1 METKHPETD
10 PLFPAPAAV
19 RDTENPATDT
29 IAAPAEPASAP
40 AETGS
45 SSAAPTPF
53 TAPPPAAEPV
63 EAAPPTEA
71 VTTATLFT
79 ETVPV
84 APPPAAEP
92 AETAPPTEAVTTTT
106 LFTETAPVAP
116 PPAAEPADSTPPT
129 EAVTT
134 TTLFTETVP
143 VSPPP
148 APAETGA
155 SSVPPE
161 KTINPD
167 DINPLVPAWQLLQ
180 EEISPAVAAASA
192 TPAAAGEAQT
202 ADGPALYTQA
212 EYDKLYQRYQEQ
224 KARADALKDSFFAC
238 ADVMYEMLAYLN
250 ASRLYHGKDAVMA
263 SDINGIVENNPI
275 LNAIANDLRQTSIE
289 SGIGIVSELPASQEH
304 LRQQVM
310 TAWKNRMAEPGERG
324 RIHEQ
329 LFSHCNIPDGEELF

>member
-45 SSAAPTPF
+45 SSAVPTPF
-53 TAPPPAAEPV
+53 TEPPPAP
-63 EAAPPTEA
+63 
-71 VTTATLFT
+71 
-79 ETVPV
+79 
-84 APPPAAEP
+84 EP

-106 LFTETAPVAP
+106 LFTETVPVAP

-143 VSPPP
+143 VAPPP
-148 APAETGA
+148 ASAEAGA
-155 SSVPPE
+155 SSAPPE

-304 LRQQVM
+304 LRQHVM

>member
-19 RDTENPATDT
+19 HDTENPATDT

-40 AETGS
+40 AETGP

-84 APPPAAEP
+84 PPPSAP
-92 AETAPPTEAVTTTT
+92 AEAAPPTEAVTTTT
-106 LFTETAPVAP
+106 LFTETVPVP
-116 PPAAEPADSTPPT
+116 PPSAPAEAAPPT

-275 LNAIANDLRQTSIE
+275 LNAIANDLRQASIE

-310 TAWKNRMAEPGERG
+310 TAWKNRMAESGERG

>member
-71 VTTATLFT
+71 VTTATLFI

-92 AETAPPTEAVTTTT
+92 AEAALPTEAVTTAT
-106 LFTETAPVAP
+106 LFTETVPVP
-116 PPAAEPADSTPPT
+116 PPSAPAEAAPPT

-304 LRQQVM
+304 LRQHVM

>member
-53 TAPPPAAEPV
+53 TAPPPAAEPA

-84 APPPAAEP
+84 SPPPAP
-92 AETAPPTEAVTTTT
+92 ANSAPPAEAVTTTT
-106 LFTETAPVAP
+106 LFTETVPVAP
-116 PPAAEPADSTPPT
+116 PPAAEPAEAAPPT

-134 TTLFTETVP
+134 ATLFTETVP

-310 TAWKNRMAEPGERG
+310 TAWKNRMAESGERG

>member
-40 AETGS
+40 AETGP

-63 EAAPPTEA
+63 EAVPPTEA
-71 VTTATLFT
+71 VTAATLFT

-92 AETAPPTEAVTTTT
+92 AEAAPPTEAVTTTT
-106 LFTETAPVAP
+106 LFTETVPVAP

>member
-1 METKHPETD
+1 EAVTTAT
-10 PLFPAPAAV
+10 LF
-19 RDTENPATDT
+19 TEPV
-29 IAAPAEPASAP
+29 PV
-40 AETGS
+40 
-45 SSAAPTPF
+45 
-53 TAPPPAAEPV
+53 APPPAAEPA
-63 EAAPPTEA
+63 EAALPTEA

-84 APPPAAEP
+84 PPPSDP
-92 AETAPPTEAVTTTT
+92 AE
-106 LFTETAPVAP
+106 
-116 PPAAEPADSTPPT
+116 AAPPT

-304 LRQQVM
+304 LRQHVM

>member
-53 TAPPPAAEPV
+53 TAPPPAAEP
-63 EAAPPTEA
+63 
-71 VTTATLFT
+71 
-79 ETVPV
+79 
-84 APPPAAEP
+84 
-92 AETAPPTEAVTTTT
+92 AETALPTEAVTTTT
-106 LFTETAPVAP
+106 LFTETVPVAP

-304 LRQQVM
+304 LRQHVM

>member
-19 RDTENPATDT
+19 HDTENPATDT

-40 AETGS
+40 AETGP

-84 APPPAAEP
+84 PPPSAP
-92 AETAPPTEAVTTTT
+92 AEAAPPTEAVTTTT
-106 LFTETAPVAP
+106 LFTETVPVP
-116 PPAAEPADSTPPT
+116 PPSAPAEAAPPT

-167 DINPLVPAWQLLQ
+167 DINPLVPAWQQLQ

-275 LNAIANDLRQTSIE
+275 LNAIANDLRQASIE

-310 TAWKNRMAEPGERG
+310 TAWKNRMAESGERG

>member
-19 RDTENPATDT
+19 HDTENPATDT

-53 TAPPPAAEPV
+53 TAPPPAAEPA
-63 EAAPPTEA
+63 EAAPRTEA

-84 APPPAAEP
+84 PPPSAP
-92 AETAPPTEAVTTTT
+92 ANSAPPTEAVTTTT
-106 LFTETAPVAP
+106 LFTETVPVAP

-289 SGIGIVSELPASQEH
+289 SGIGIVSELPESQEH
-304 LRQQVM
+304 LREHVM
-310 TAWKNRMAEPGERG
+310 NVWRTRMAEPGERD
-324 RIHEQ
+324 RIHAQ
-329 LFSHCNIPDGEELF
+329 LFTHRNIPDGEELF

>member
-53 TAPPPAAEPV
+53 TAPPPAAEP
-63 EAAPPTEA
+63 
-71 VTTATLFT
+71 
-79 ETVPV
+79 
-84 APPPAAEP
+84 
-92 AETAPPTEAVTTTT
+92 AETALPTEAVTTTT
-106 LFTETAPVAP
+106 LFTETVPVAP

-192 TPAAAGEAQT
+192 PPAAAGEAQT

-304 LRQQVM
+304 LRQHVM

>member
-53 TAPPPAAEPV
+53 TAPPPAAEP
-63 EAAPPTEA
+63 
-71 VTTATLFT
+71 
-79 ETVPV
+79 
-84 APPPAAEP
+84 
-92 AETAPPTEAVTTTT
+92 AETALPTEAVTTTT
-106 LFTETAPVAP
+106 LFTETVPVAP

-161 KTINPD
+161 KNINPD

>member
-53 TAPPPAAEPV
+53 TAPPPAAEPA

-71 VTTATLFT
+71 VTVATLFT

-92 AETAPPTEAVTTTT
+92 AEAAPPTEAVT
-106 LFTETAPVAP
+106 VA
-116 PPAAEPADSTPPT
+116 
-129 EAVTT
+129 
-134 TTLFTETVP
+134 TLFTETVP

-202 ADGPALYTQA
+202 ADGPALDTQA

>member
-92 AETAPPTEAVTTTT
+92 A
-106 LFTETAPVAP
+106 
-116 PPAAEPADSTPPT
+116 DSTPPT

-155 SSVPPE
+155 SSAPPE

-304 LRQQVM
+304 LRQHVM

>member
-84 APPPAAEP
+84 APPPAP
-92 AETAPPTEAVTTTT
+92 
-106 LFTETAPVAP
+106 
-116 PPAAEPADSTPPT
+116 EPADSTPPT
-129 EAVTT
+129 AAVTT

>member
-40 AETGS
+40 AETGP
-45 SSAAPTPF
+45 SSAAPTLF

-79 ETVPV
+79 ETV
-84 APPPAAEP
+84 
-92 AETAPPTEAVTTTT
+92 
-106 LFTETAPVAP
+106 PVAP

-304 LRQQVM
+304 LRQHVM

>member
-53 TAPPPAAEPV
+53 TAPPPAAEPA

-79 ETVPV
+79 ETAPV

-92 AETAPPTEAVTTTT
+92 AETAPPTEAVTTAT
-106 LFTETAPVAP
+106 LFTETVPVP
-116 PPAAEPADSTPPT
+116 PPSAPAEAAPPT

-304 LRQQVM
+304 LRQHVM

>member
-53 TAPPPAAEPV
+53 TAPPPAAEPA

-84 APPPAAEP
+84 APPPAPEP
-92 AETAPPTEAVTTTT
+92 ADSTPPTAAVTTTT
-106 LFTETAPVAP
+106 LFTETVPVAP

-250 ASRLYHGKDAVMA
+250 ASRLYHGKDPVMA

>member
-53 TAPPPAAEPV
+53 TAPPPAAEP
-63 EAAPPTEA
+63 
-71 VTTATLFT
+71 
-79 ETVPV
+79 
-84 APPPAAEP
+84 
-92 AETAPPTEAVTTTT
+92 AETALPTEAVTTTT
-106 LFTETAPVAP
+106 LFTETVPVAP

-155 SSVPPE
+155 SSVPPK

-304 LRQQVM
+304 LRQHVM
-310 TAWKNRMAEPGERG
+310 TAWKNRMAESGERG

>member
-19 RDTENPATDT
+19 RDTENPATNT

-53 TAPPPAAEPV
+53 TAPPPAPEPAET
-63 EAAPPTEA
+63 APPTEA

-84 APPPAAEP
+84 PPPSAP
-92 AETAPPTEAVTTTT
+92 AE
-106 LFTETAPVAP
+106 
-116 PPAAEPADSTPPT
+116 AAPPT

-143 VSPPP
+143 VAPPP

-155 SSVPPE
+155 SSAPPE

-304 LRQQVM
+304 LRQHVM

>member
-29 IAAPAEPASAP
+29 IAAPVEPASAP

-84 APPPAAEP
+84 S
-92 AETAPPTEAVTTTT
+92 
-106 LFTETAPVAP
+106 P

-202 ADGPALYTQA
+202 ADGSALYTQA

-304 LRQQVM
+304 LRQHVM

>member
-53 TAPPPAAEPV
+53 TAPPPAAEPA

-92 AETAPPTEAVTTTT
+92 AEAALPTEAVTTAT
-106 LFTETAPVAP
+106 LFTETVPVPSPSAPAE
-116 PPAAEPADSTPPT
+116 AAPPT

-275 LNAIANDLRQTSIE
+275 LNAIANDLRQASIE

>member
-19 RDTENPATDT
+19 HDTENPATDT

-40 AETGS
+40 AETGP

-84 APPPAAEP
+84 PPPSAP
-92 AETAPPTEAVTTTT
+92 AE
-106 LFTETAPVAP
+106 
-116 PPAAEPADSTPPT
+116 AAPPT

-275 LNAIANDLRQTSIE
+275 LNAIANDLRQASIE

-310 TAWKNRMAEPGERG
+310 TAWKNRMAESGERG

>member
-84 APPPAAEP
+84 APPPAP
-92 AETAPPTEAVTTTT
+92 
-106 LFTETAPVAP
+106 
-116 PPAAEPADSTPPT
+116 EPADSTPPT
-129 EAVTT
+129 AAVTT

-143 VSPPP
+143 VAPPP

>member
-1 METKHPETD
+1 METQHPETD

-19 RDTENPATDT
+19 HDTENPATDT

-45 SSAAPTPF
+45 SSAVPTPF
-53 TAPPPAAEPV
+53 TEPPPAP
-63 EAAPPTEA
+63 
-71 VTTATLFT
+71 
-79 ETVPV
+79 
-84 APPPAAEP
+84 EP

-106 LFTETAPVAP
+106 LFTETIPVAP

-192 TPAAAGEAQT
+192 VSAEPEEKAPDE
-202 ADGPALYTQA
+202 PPLYTQS

-289 SGIGIVSELPASQEH
+289 SGIGIVSELPESQEH
-304 LRQQVM
+304 LREHVM
-310 TAWKNRMAEPGERG
+310 NVWRTRMAEPGERD
-324 RIHEQ
+324 RIHAQ
-329 LFSHCNIPDGEELF
+329 LFTHRNIPDGEELF

>member
-63 EAAPPTEA
+63 EAVPPTEV

-84 APPPAAEP
+84 PPPSVP
-92 AETAPPTEAVTTTT
+92 AETAPPTEAVPTTT
-106 LFTETAPVAP
+106 LFPETVPVAP
-116 PPAAEPADSTPPT
+116 PPA
-129 EAVTT
+129 
-134 TTLFTETVP
+134 P
-143 VSPPP
+143 VD
-148 APAETGA
+148 TGA
-155 SSVPPE
+155 SSAPPE

-289 SGIGIVSELPASQEH
+289 SGIGIVSELPESQEH
-304 LRQQVM
+304 LREHVM
-310 TAWKNRMAEPGERG
+310 NVWRTRMAEPGERD
-324 RIHEQ
+324 RIHAQ
-329 LFSHCNIPDGEELF
+329 LFTHRNIPDGEELF